1 MCGASIR
8 NEMGAFGFR
17 HIEYEDMVGFT
28 TKYGCDV
35 QQCFGNIDLELRGDI
50 RIGDENW
57 SYRNG

>member
-1 MCGASIR
+1 
-8 NEMGAFGFR
+8 MGAFGFR

-35 QQCFGNIDLELRGDI
+35 QQCFGNIVLELRGDI

-57 SYRNG
+57 SYRIG